1 MALGWQALEAKKA
14 RKPLE
19 QGGALERVAARIEQV
34 MGLTPK
40 FTGKTTVAKRRR
52 VFPVQRLVRHVLQAE
67 YQPHAQR
74 MPTLLMRGVE
84 PIIY

>member
-1 MALGWQALEAKKA
+1 MKK
-14 RKPLE
+14 RM
-19 QGGALERVAARIEQV
+19 RFHVVIH
-34 MGLTPK
+34 MCTLTLK
-40 FTGKTTVAKRRR
+40 FTGKTAVAKRRR